1 MVFSL
6 LQKGRVLAQDGEQPQ
21 QEQGEAHDGGPRVV
35 YYIPDNGRMRKMPGV
50 EIVQLPEE
58 KRNGLT
64 RDVRKIRIAGRW
76 GWLVHSSDDHGDRA
90 GIPRIHAVIGAGVS
104 MMPSDTLKLARLR
117 VHNRR
122 SGGAHA
128 GTGSDTKFGLHRRRI
143 HCWIS

>member
-1 MVFSL
+1 
-6 LQKGRVLAQDGEQPQ
+6 
-21 QEQGEAHDGGPRVV
+21 
-35 YYIPDNGRMRKMPGV
+35 
-50 EIVQLPEE
+50 
-58 KRNGLT
+58 
-64 RDVRKIRIAGRW
+64 
-76 GWLVHSSDDHGDRA
+76 
-90 GIPRIHAVIGAGVS
+90 